1 MIKKIVK
8 SARVS
13 YGILG
18 MTVTALLIFPQVV
31 DSPYYISIITMAS
44 LYAIFAASW
53 DIVAGYTGQLVL
65 GQALFIG
72 IGGYAVAMLGDS
84 IGVPAAIFAGVLIA
98 VLFAL
103 LVGFPCL
110 KLSGPFLGLTTL
122 VMPLILQRLAFTFR
136 EVTGGEYGITIQSSL
151 TRTELYYISITIMA
165 LSVFLLVSIAHSR
178 LGKVFLAIK
187 ENELGVVAA
196 GNNIA
201 VYKLVAFVISAI
213 LTAIAGGLLA
223 IYLRHIG
230 PGSFA
235 MFTSMNIMIMGI
247 VGGMGTIIGP
257 MIGAFGLIFAGEYL
271 RGLGQFNDLIYSV
284 ILIVAVM
291 LFPAGLA
298 GVIKKLT
305 DVNWVRG
312 RFRRHGTRA
321 KDRSVEQE
329 VRKAKCG

>member
-1 MIKKIVK
+1 
-8 SARVS
+8 
-13 YGILG
+13 
-18 MTVTALLIFPQVV
+18 
-31 DSPYYISIITMAS
+31 
-44 LYAIFAASW
+44 
-53 DIVAGYTGQLVL
+53 
-65 GQALFIG
+65 
-72 IGGYAVAMLGDS
+72 
-84 IGVPAAIFAGVLIA
+84 
-98 VLFAL
+98 
-103 LVGFPCL
+103 
-110 KLSGPFLGLTTL
+110 
-122 VMPLILQRLAFTFR
+122 
-136 EVTGGEYGITIQSSL
+136 
-151 TRTELYYISITIMA
+151 
-165 LSVFLLVSIAHSR
+165 
-178 LGKVFLAIK
+178 
-187 ENELGVVAA
+187 VAA